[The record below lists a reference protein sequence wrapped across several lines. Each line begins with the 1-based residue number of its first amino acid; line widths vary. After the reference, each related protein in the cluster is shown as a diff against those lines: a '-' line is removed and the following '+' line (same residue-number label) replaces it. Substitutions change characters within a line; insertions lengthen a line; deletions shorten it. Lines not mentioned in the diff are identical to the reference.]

1 MTTLLV
7 LVSVLC
13 FIVTYSLSVGYSA
26 DSVTTNDV
34 ECLGPIQPLTTTN
47 VVETMNEIFKNIDSS
62 CATFSSSPYNGVYE
76 TSSFEINHKPM
87 YRNENKQTAFWTG
100 MHIYMK

>member
-1 MTTLLV
+1 MTIR
-7 LVSVLC
+7 
-13 FIVTYSLSVGYSA
+13 FEGGHA
-26 DSVTTNDV
+26 PDSGTTNDV
-34 ECLGPIQPLTTTN
+34 QCLGPIQPLKTTN
-47 VVETMNEIFKNIDSS
+47 VLETINEIFRNIDLS